1 MTIREFVEAYKAKKF
16 MNTRVGVEDRI
27 EFLKSTLDVKAYI
40 PFVDKRA
47 LAEATI
53 AACANFDDGVFV
65 IDSLKK
71 YMLFT
76 MTMLFTY
83 TSLEHDE
90 SVGVDEEYDL
100 LCSVCVDDGTLLD
113 AAIGLFAVE
122 YSRCNDILNMMT
134 ADVLAENNVE
144 IQIGKFLSGLS
155 DKIDQFGDKLIKIVE
170 NLDIGQLDI
179 DKLTRMINKIK

>member
-16 MNTRVGVEDRI
+16 MNTKTGVENRV
-27 EFLKSTLDVKAYI
+27 EFLKSTLEVKEYV
-40 PFVDKRA
+40 PFVDKRS

-53 AACANFDDGVFV
+53 AACANFNDGVFV

-90 SVGVDEEYDL
+90 DVDVDEEYDL

-134 ADVLAENNVE
+134 ADVLAENNIE
-144 IQIGKFLSGLS
+144 RQIGRFLSGLS
-155 DKIDQFGDKLIKIVE
+155 DNIDKFGDKLINIAE
-170 NLDIGQLDI
+170 SLDIGQLDI
-179 DKLTRMINKIK
+179 DKLTKVLDKFK

>member
-16 MNTRVGVEDRI
+16 MNTKTGVEDRI
-27 EFLKSTLDVKAYI
+27 AFLKSMLEVKAYI
-40 PFVDKRA
+40 PFVDKRS

-83 TSLEHDE
+83 TNLEHDE
-90 SVGVDEEYDL
+90 EVGVDEEYDL

-134 ADVLAENNVE
+134 ADILAENNVE
-144 IQIGKFLSGLS
+144 RQIGRFLSGLS
-155 DKIDQFGDKLIKIVE
+155 DKIDKLGDKLIKIVE
-170 NLDIGQLDI
+170 GLDISQLDI
-179 DKLTRMINKIK
+179 DELTKMLDKIK